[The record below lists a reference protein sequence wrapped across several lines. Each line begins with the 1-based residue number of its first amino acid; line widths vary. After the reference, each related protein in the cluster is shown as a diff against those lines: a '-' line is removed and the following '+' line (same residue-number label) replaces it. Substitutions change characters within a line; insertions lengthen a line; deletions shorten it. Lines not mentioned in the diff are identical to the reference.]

1 MKTFAHATYSAVQSI
16 AKKAEQSRQIA
27 EDSAGIP
34 VTVVPFGKTGI
45 PLHEPGAKKYSE
57 WSFGRGMNASKAA
70 ATRGGK
76 C

>member
-1 MKTFAHATYSAVQSI
+1 MKTFTHATYSAVQSI
-16 AKKAEQSRQIA
+16 AQKAEQSRQIA

-34 VTVVPFGKTGI
+34 VTVVPFGATGI
-45 PLHEPGAKKYSE
+45 PMHEPRAKKYSE
-57 WSFGRGMNASKAA
+57 WFFGAGMNASKAA